1 MCFCRNTFQ
10 ILSMDRSRCCCILI
24 VCTFGNW
31 VMIFVKMFHPQYLS
45 ACWHLIQ
52 HLFCTLKFCMKCDKE
67 HLCKVFCVRWGAN
80 NKVISIF
87 GWDEFFLLKKE
98 SDIKGEFVFVLCFQ
112 IYFLEIIQLFVAGYV
127 ELDQRMKL
135 LQISEIQASY
145 LIIVHFTILFILLRK
160 LLYPKL
166 SF

>member
-1 MCFCRNTFQ
+1 M
-10 ILSMDRSRCCCILI
+10 
-24 VCTFGNW
+24 
-31 VMIFVKMFHPQYLS
+31 
-45 ACWHLIQ
+45 
-52 HLFCTLKFCMKCDKE
+52 
-67 HLCKVFCVRWGAN
+67 
-80 NKVISIF
+80 
-87 GWDEFFLLKKE
+87 
-98 SDIKGEFVFVLCFQ
+98 FVLCFQ